1 MKDLL
6 LAIVKQMVDAPDQVI
21 VKEFSGISNTVLVL
35 SVAKSDLGMV
45 IGRKG
50 NNINA
55 IRTLM
60 SASAAKQRKRVLIEL
75 ME

>member
-6 LAIVKQMVDAPDQVI
+6 LAMVKQMVDAPDQVI
-21 VKEFSGISNTVLVL
+21 VKEVDGASTTVLEL

-60 SASAAKQRKRVLIEL
+60 SASGAKQRKKVLIEL